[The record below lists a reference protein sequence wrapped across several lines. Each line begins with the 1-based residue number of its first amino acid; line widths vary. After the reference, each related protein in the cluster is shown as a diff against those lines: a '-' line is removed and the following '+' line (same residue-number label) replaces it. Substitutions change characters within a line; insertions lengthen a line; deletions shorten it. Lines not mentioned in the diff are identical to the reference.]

1 MKIFK
6 HIPNSITLM
15 NLLCGCF
22 ASIEAFEGDFLNAFY
37 FMIAAALF
45 DFCDGLSARLLG
57 AYSPLGKELDSLA
70 DMVSFGVAPT
80 LILFS
85 FQRSVAEPLWKAAES
100 EGESTLLLSCMLAVP
115 FVLVALSALRLAK
128 FNIDTR
134 QTHNFI
140 GLATPSAALM
150 TAGFMGYAS
159 SRPALMQL
167 LAENAIWVNVATV
180 VVALLL
186 VSNIP
191 MFSFKFSSLKWR
203 GNQSRFIFIALSLL
217 LGLLLLLLESFAFPL
232 WVACV
237 LMLDII
243 INLVLAPFNRVS
255 DGE

>member
-85 FQRSVAEPLWKAAES
+85 FQRSVVASLWKAAES
-100 EGESTLLLSCMLAVP
+100 EGESTIIFSCMLAVP

-237 LMLDII
+237 LMLYII
-243 INLVLAPFNRVS
+243 INLVLAPFKRVS